1 MLSVFDT
8 MATKL
13 ALFAIFAA
21 LTHAVPLGKDLAA
34 DISDAKLKVGIFD
47 LQVVNMLNQLNVL
60 DVSLNLP
67 IEDLAQNIFANLAL
81 IANQAAIA
89 PVRQA
94 FRAFRDEYNTNS
106 RDQRQI
112 LAQQLRTTLSR
123 INDQLDVDLNQV
135 PSTTNLLRAEIA
147 NHDLAYNALW
157 DSVYLRTGEAKTAI
171 DNAVNGQDGPEV
183 VLIYSDLQKI
193 YDILSAEDSETF
205 NVKIVFD
212 ARGSDTLVALDLVI
226 GQIP

>member
-1 MLSVFDT
+1 MQSVFDK

-13 ALFAIFAA
+13 ALLAIFAA
-21 LTHAVPLGKDLAA
+21 LTHAIPLARDLAT
-34 DISDAKLKVGIFD
+34 DISDAKLKIGVFD
-47 LQVVNMLNQLNVL
+47 LQVVEMLNRLNIL
-60 DVSLNLP
+60 DVSLALP
-67 IEDLAQNIFANLAL
+67 VEDLAQNIYANLAL
-81 IANQAAIA
+81 IADQTAIA
-89 PVRQA
+89 PVREA
-94 FRAFRDEYNTNS
+94 FKVFRDEYDGNS
-106 RDQRQI
+106 QDQRQL
-112 LAQQLRTTLSR
+112 LAQRLRTTLSR
-123 INDQLDVDLNQV
+123 INDQLDIDLNQV

-147 NHDLAYNALW
+147 DHDGVYNALW

-212 ARGSDTLVALDLVI
+212 ARGSDTLAALDLVI